1 VASRAE
7 TMHIDRVQEVL
18 LVSLYQHSASWQSR
32 HAGRGQSDAAEGMTA
47 SLEEVQTGLKK
58 NNSG

>member
-1 VASRAE
+1 
-7 TMHIDRVQEVL
+7 MHIDRVQEVL